1 MIIWSRYSISKQMWA
16 GRKFFILQCLLL
28 VCLFSVLNVILPS
41 RGMFMIE
48 DTVKDV
54 ILGTSK
60 VNTSIEDGDGDD
72 DDDDDGFRLSKL
84 NPINQQNDLHE
95 EEDDNNEEEEEI
107 HEEEEDMEEES
118 QLNEEEDDDDD
129 DLDEGDDMEDDDL
142 NTDEDVEEDDLV
154 VLSEQTPMDQQD
166 DLNEEEEGEEN
177 EERSNLNEKNDEI
190 NDDTS
195 TTLVS
200 SPIYPPD
207 ATGSWSNC
215 TTTNDDDEIN
225 KNPRHVDER
234 FTVVSCKTIPYRVK
248 KNVFSQ
254 APKVVIG
261 VLSGAGGKGPTN
273 RQSIRDTWADGQNG
287 IFFLVAGSW
296 DEIADE
302 YDIKGD
308 LIWIDEEEV
317 YDGEKSVLTY
327 KTQSF
332 VSIVYDLASDLGLDI
347 SYAFKTDDDSYIHIQ
362 NLYYQLLEAEHE
374 LPHDF
379 WGWCQRKKFAPLR
392 DQTSKWPVSYE
403 LYPEPMYPRYCQ
415 GAGFALSWK
424 FIECATE
431 EHHIASIRF
440 MPFED
445 VSMGMIAERCQI
457 EPTMIEEERWIRH
470 YRTDSD
476 EEKERVREGMPK
488 IDKSKLP
495 RPDMNNRI
503 VQHRIYDD
511 WDMKEHHKI
520 VMDETNYELE
530 SDVKW
535 YYRPELEEGGER
547 R

>member
-1 MIIWSRYSISKQMWA
+1 MSSHIVIPGQIIATTNLNDEENSFLRGHGTYLENVNDEDSPTSNIQTLNNSSRNNNN
-16 GRKFFILQCLLL
+16 G
-28 VCLFSVLNVILPS
+28 
-41 RGMFMIE
+41 
-48 DTVKDV
+48 
-54 ILGTSK
+54 
-60 VNTSIEDGDGDD
+60 D

-445 VSMGMIAERCQI
+445 VAVGLLAKRCNIQ
-457 EPTMIEEERWIRH
+457 PTTIKNENLMNMYRFGRSEEVW
-470 YRTDSD
+470 RTNNNQDKM
-476 EEKERVREGMPK
+476 EKN
-488 IDKSKLP
+488 KLP
-495 RPDMNNRI
+495 KPNMKNGRI